1 MRAPSLSW
9 QRTQFPRQRREHLY
23 RKQLKSSVRL
33 VATKCCSSHPAWC
46 GRLAGIWLRR
56 SPKGVRKQRN
66 GAAVFESPVVGTG
79 RCFLSSGCCRPA
91 GKDVSN
97 SFFFFFFPW
106 QAPCTQVQPR
116 QAVCWY
122 FFVFLFFFRSTGS
135 GNPDHPTE
143 FVLVVPF
150 PSHLL
155 GVGPESTF

>member
-56 SPKGVRKQRN
+56 SPEGVRKQRN

-97 SFFFFFFPW
+97 SFFFPPLASTVYPSAASPSGLLVFL
-106 QAPCTQVQPR
+106 CV
-116 QAVCWY
+116 
-122 FFVFLFFFRSTGS
+122 FVFF
-135 GNPDHPTE
+135 
-143 FVLVVPF
+143 
-150 PSHLL
+150 
-155 GVGPESTF
+155 

>member
-56 SPKGVRKQRN
+56 SPEGVRKQRN

-97 SFFFFFFPW
+97 SFFFFFPLGKHRVPKCSLAKRFAGVSLCFCFFLGP
-106 QAPCTQVQPR
+106 QA
-116 QAVCWY
+116 QAIQIILPS
-122 FFVFLFFFRSTGS
+122 LF
-135 GNPDHPTE
+135 
-143 FVLVVPF
+143 
-150 PSHLL
+150 
-155 GVGPESTF
+155 

>member
-56 SPKGVRKQRN
+56 SPEGVRKQRN

-97 SFFFFFFPW
+97 SFFFSPLGKHCVPKCSLAKRFAGVSLCF
-106 QAPCTQVQPR
+106 C
-116 QAVCWY
+116 
-122 FFVFLFFFRSTGS
+122 FFFRSTGS
-135 GNPDHPTE
+135 GNLDHPTE

-155 GVGPESTF
+155 GVGESTF